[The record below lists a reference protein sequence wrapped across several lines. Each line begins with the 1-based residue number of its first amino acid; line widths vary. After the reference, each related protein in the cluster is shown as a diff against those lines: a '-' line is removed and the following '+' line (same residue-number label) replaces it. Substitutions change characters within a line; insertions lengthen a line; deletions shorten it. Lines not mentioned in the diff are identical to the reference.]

1 MKIAAIAFAALSLI
15 AGAIAAGLWW
25 QSCRVAFPDPPAP
38 GTMIRAPYFHA
49 LSKALNT
56 VSKWNRYAAI
66 ITGIAALMGAISS
79 VLGSA
84 GP

>member
-1 MKIAAIAFAALSLI
+1 
-15 AGAIAAGLWW
+15 
-25 QSCRVAFPDPPAP
+25 
-38 GTMIRAPYFHA
+38 MIRAPYFDA

-56 VSKWNRYAAI
+56 VSKWNKYAAI